1 MIIAA
6 AESKVYII
14 ITHSIDVPRS
24 IFFPAKLWAA
34 IPSEERVVK
43 QRYEVSIAA
52 SEESARSASKR

>member
-1 MIIAA
+1 MDYMIIAA

-43 QRYEVSIAA
+43 AA
-52 SEESARSASKR
+52 L